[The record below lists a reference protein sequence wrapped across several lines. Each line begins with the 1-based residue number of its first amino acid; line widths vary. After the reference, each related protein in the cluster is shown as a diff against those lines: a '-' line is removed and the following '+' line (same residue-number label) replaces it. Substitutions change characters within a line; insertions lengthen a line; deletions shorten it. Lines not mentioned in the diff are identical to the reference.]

1 MRRLALLV
9 LAAAAA
15 GCGAVPQRP
24 APARESPAAVRYESY
39 RSQALNGVEH
49 YAVYLPPGYG
59 SSPNRRYPVIYA
71 LHGLPSDAN
80 GYRRMGIASWGA
92 DAVRAGRPAIVVAPQ
107 GARAG
112 DTDPEWHDWGPGRDW
127 ETAVAD
133 ELVHQVD
140 GRFRTIADR
149 RGRALIGASAGGYGA
164 TIIGIH
170 HPGEFSVIESWS
182 GYFHPTNPVGDAPL
196 DVGSPDA
203 DEAASVHSYVS
214 GARRMFARYKPL
226 FFGFFVGDED
236 PHFVPENEQLHRE
249 LLAAKVPHA
258 YAVYPGA
265 HTGAFWAAHEQEWI
279 AMAVQQ
285 LAQSG

>member
-1 MRRLALLV
+1 MRRLALLA
-9 LAAAAA
+9 LATAAA
-15 GCGAVPQRP
+15 GCGGSTHP
-24 APARESPAAVRYESY
+24 PARARRSPATVRYASFES
-39 RSQALNGVEH
+39 RALDGVEH

-59 SSPNRRYPVIYA
+59 SSGRRYPVIYA
-71 LHGLPSDAN
+71 LHGLPSNAN
-80 GYRRMGIASWGA
+80 GYRRMGVASWGA
-92 DAVRAGRPAIVVAPQ
+92 GAVRAGRPAIVVAPQ
-107 GARAG
+107 GARPR

-140 GRFRTIADR
+140 RRFRTIADR

-164 TIIGIH
+164 TIIGVR
-170 HPGEFSVIESWS
+170 HPATFSVIESWS

-214 GARRMFARYKPL
+214 RARQIFARYEPL

-279 AMAVQQ
+279 EMA
-285 LAQSG
+285 AQRLTPAR